1 MQPMILCH
9 EHITNVNEKVDHAPL
24 VVSWGVHSCYT
35 GGRRCVMGKL
45 EPLIWTDDDG
55 NQHLV
60 PNIADL
66 PPEVQDIINELMK
79 SVADSAATFRKGMR
93 RGKKLTKRQAKIL
106 TDAVDESVNIILRAL
121 LTRVPQAEI
130 ERHDSSEKLDFV
142 LRWLDLQGIPL
153 VLSA

>member
-1 MQPMILCH
+1 
-9 EHITNVNEKVDHAPL
+9 
-24 VVSWGVHSCYT
+24 
-35 GGRRCVMGKL
+35 MGKL
-45 EPLIWTDDDG
+45 DPPIWTDESG

-60 PNIADL
+60 PNMADL
-66 PPEVQDIINELMK
+66 PPEVQEIINELMK
-79 SVADSAATFRKGMR
+79 TIADGAVTFRKGMR
-93 RGKKLTKRQAKIL
+93 RGKKLTKRQAKLL

-130 ERHDSSEKLDFV
+130 EQHDSSEKLDLV